1 MKDYAIIAV
10 ASFPVDTVLG
20 LDAGQAA
27 ARAHAL
33 DVISPADGNQR
44 GIYRAAGILQFKIG
58 ETVQL
63 ETYPPK
69 SLAREVVTVEEAVRR
84 WDEADEVALPRVKP
98 GKKKG

>member
-10 ASFPVDTVLG
+10 ANFPVNTVLG
-20 LDAGQAA
+20 LDASQAA

-44 GIYRAAGILQFKIG
+44 GIYRTTGILQFKVG

-69 SLAREVVTVEEAVRR
+69 SLAREVVTVEEAVRQ
-84 WDEADEVALPRVKP
+84 WDEAELPRAKP